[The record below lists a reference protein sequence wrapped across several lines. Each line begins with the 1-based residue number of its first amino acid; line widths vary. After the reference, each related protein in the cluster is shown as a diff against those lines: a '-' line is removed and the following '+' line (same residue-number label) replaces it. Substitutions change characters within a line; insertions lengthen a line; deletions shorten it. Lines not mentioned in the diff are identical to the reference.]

1 MEPDTPAYGALL
13 TCLSKVGLDS
23 IGGDLEALRTES
35 TMDIARSKARLAGP
49 KLAPMGVVRE
59 TVLARP
65 LLPEVPIDS
74 TLDRRWELSR
84 EPNERCTS

>member
-1 MEPDTPAYGALL
+1 
-13 TCLSKVGLDS
+13 
-23 IGGDLEALRTES
+23 
-35 TMDIARSKARLAGP
+35 
-49 KLAPMGVVRE
+49 MGVVRE